1 MSHPMF
7 VLAPAALRMFSFSA
21 PHLPHWVV
29 HGSMMMRPLGFVP
42 AACQRRSL
50 QPLRF
55 HVVKLTEFPAFST
68 TSGDVLCEP
77 WQKPLNRNERSILA
91 TFLNRPGL

>member
-1 MSHPMF
+1 MSHTMF
-7 VLAPAALRMFSFSA
+7 VLAPAALRMLSFSA

-42 AACQRRSL
+42 AACQRRLL

-55 HVVKLTEFPAFST
+55 LMVKLTEFPAFST
-68 TSGDVLCEP
+68 TSDMSSASHG
-77 WQKPLNRNERSILA
+77 RSHSTGMSDLSWRH
-91 TFLNRPGL
+91 F